1 MKLVFAEDDPDVSR
15 SVTALLTRSH
25 YSVDPV
31 YYGNDALTYL
41 TDGDY
46 DACIMDIMM
55 PGMNGD
61 DVVRKARAAGS
72 QVPVIMLTAMGEVE
86 DRINGLDAGAD
97 DYLAKPFDGGELL
110 ARIRALLRRHES
122 YSPDIVTYGDLTLN
136 RSTFALSCHGKSVVP
151 DSVPEV
157 AVSPAAASLSAD
169 FTLMPSAPASAVLS
183 AAAAAPLSA
192 VVTLVPSAPASAVL
206 SAAVTVSVVT
216 VSLSADVTFVPSAPV
231 TAVLSAAVASVSS
244 AAALLSSSENS
255 VLSPAFTAE

>member
-1 MKLVFAEDDPDVSR
+1 MKLLFAEDDPDVSR

-31 YYGNDALTYL
+31 YNGNDALTYL

-61 DVVRKARAAGS
+61 EVVRKARAAGS

-122 YSPDIVTYGDLTLN
+122 YSPDVVTYGDLTLN
-136 RSTFALSCHGKSVVP
+136 RSTFALSCHEKS
-151 DSVPEV
+151 
-157 AVSPAAASLSAD
+157 
-169 FTLMPSAPASAVLS
+169 
-183 AAAAAPLSA
+183 
-192 VVTLVPSAPASAVL
+192 
-206 SAAVTVSVVT
+206 
-216 VSLSADVTFVPSAPV
+216 VSLSNKAFQMMEMLM
-231 TAVLSAAVASVSS
+231 LSPGRIISVDEFMQHIWGWDSES
-244 AAALLSSSENS
+244 EINVVWVNISTLRKQLSSMDSK
-255 VLSPAFTAE
+255 TAIKVVRGAGYRLEKTDV

>member
-1 MKLVFAEDDPDVSR
+1 MKLLFAEDDPDVSR

-31 YYGNDALTYL
+31 SNGYDALTYL
-41 TDGDY
+41 TGGDY

-61 DVVRKARAAGS
+61 EVVRKARAAGS

-136 RSTFALSCHGKSVVP
+136 RSTFALSCHEKS
-151 DSVPEV
+151 
-157 AVSPAAASLSAD
+157 
-169 FTLMPSAPASAVLS
+169 
-183 AAAAAPLSA
+183 
-192 VVTLVPSAPASAVL
+192 
-206 SAAVTVSVVT
+206 
-216 VSLSADVTFVPSAPV
+216 VSLSNKSFQMMDMLMLSPGRIISVDEFMQHIWGWDSESEINVVWVNISTLRKQ
-231 TAVLSAAVASVSS
+231 LSAMDSK
-244 AAALLSSSENS
+244 
-255 VLSPAFTAE
+255 TAIKVVRGAGYRLEKTDV

>member
-1 MKLVFAEDDPDVSR
+1 MKLLFAEDDPDVSR

-31 YYGNDALTYL
+31 YNGNDALTYL

-61 DVVRKARAAGS
+61 EVVRKARAAGS

-122 YSPDIVTYGDLTLN
+122 YSPDSVTYGDLTLN
-136 RSTFALSCHGKSVVP
+136 RSTFALSCHEKS
-151 DSVPEV
+151 
-157 AVSPAAASLSAD
+157 
-169 FTLMPSAPASAVLS
+169 
-183 AAAAAPLSA
+183 
-192 VVTLVPSAPASAVL
+192 
-206 SAAVTVSVVT
+206 
-216 VSLSADVTFVPSAPV
+216 VSLSNKSFQMMEMLMLSPGRIISVDEFMQHIWGWDSESEINVVWVNISTLRKQ
-231 TAVLSAAVASVSS
+231 LSAMDSK
-244 AAALLSSSENS
+244 
-255 VLSPAFTAE
+255 TAIKVVRGAGYRLEKTDV

>member
-1 MKLVFAEDDPDVSR
+1 MKLLFAEDDPDVSR

-31 YYGNDALTYL
+31 SNGYDALTYL
-41 TDGDY
+41 TGGDY

-61 DVVRKARAAGS
+61 EVVRKARAAGS

-122 YSPDIVTYGDLTLN
+122 YSPDVVTYGDLTLN
-136 RSTFALSCHGKSVVP
+136 RSTFALSCHEKS
-151 DSVPEV
+151 
-157 AVSPAAASLSAD
+157 
-169 FTLMPSAPASAVLS
+169 
-183 AAAAAPLSA
+183 
-192 VVTLVPSAPASAVL
+192 
-206 SAAVTVSVVT
+206 
-216 VSLSADVTFVPSAPV
+216 VSLSNKAFQMMEMLI
-231 TAVLSAAVASVSS
+231 LSPGRIISVDEFMQHIWGWDSES
-244 AAALLSSSENS
+244 EINVVWVNISTLRKQLSSMDSK
-255 VLSPAFTAE
+255 TAIKVVRGAGYRLEKTDV

>member
-1 MKLVFAEDDPDVSR
+1 MKLLFAEDDPDVSR

-31 YYGNDALTYL
+31 YNGNDALTYL

-61 DVVRKARAAGS
+61 EVVRKARAAGS

-122 YSPDIVTYGDLTLN
+122 YSPDVVTYGDLTLN
-136 RSTFALSCHGKSVVP
+136 RSTFALSCHEKS
-151 DSVPEV
+151 
-157 AVSPAAASLSAD
+157 
-169 FTLMPSAPASAVLS
+169 
-183 AAAAAPLSA
+183 
-192 VVTLVPSAPASAVL
+192 
-206 SAAVTVSVVT
+206 
-216 VSLSADVTFVPSAPV
+216 VSLSNKAFQMMEMLMLSPGRIISVDEFMQHIWGWDSESEINVVWVNISTLRKQ
-231 TAVLSAAVASVSS
+231 LSAMDSK
-244 AAALLSSSENS
+244 
-255 VLSPAFTAE
+255 TAIKVVRGAGYRLEKTDV

>member
-1 MKLVFAEDDPDVSR
+1 MKLLFAEDDPDVSR

-31 YYGNDALTYL
+31 SNGYDALTYL
-41 TDGDY
+41 TGGDY

-61 DVVRKARAAGS
+61 EVVRKARAAGS

-122 YSPDIVTYGDLTLN
+122 YSPNVVTYGDLTLN
-136 RSTFALSCHGKSVVP
+136 RSTFALSCHEKS
-151 DSVPEV
+151 
-157 AVSPAAASLSAD
+157 
-169 FTLMPSAPASAVLS
+169 
-183 AAAAAPLSA
+183 
-192 VVTLVPSAPASAVL
+192 
-206 SAAVTVSVVT
+206 
-216 VSLSADVTFVPSAPV
+216 VSLSNKAFQMMEMLM
-231 TAVLSAAVASVSS
+231 LSPGRIISVDEFMQHIWGWDSES
-244 AAALLSSSENS
+244 EINVVWVNISTLRKQLSSMDSK
-255 VLSPAFTAE
+255 TAIKVVRGAGYRLEKTDV

>member
-1 MKLVFAEDDPDVSR
+1 MKLLFAEDDPDVSR

-31 YYGNDALTYL
+31 YNGNDALTYL
-41 TDGDY
+41 TGGDY

-61 DVVRKARAAGS
+61 EVVRKARAAGS

-136 RSTFALSCHGKSVVP
+136 RSTFALSCHEKS
-151 DSVPEV
+151 
-157 AVSPAAASLSAD
+157 
-169 FTLMPSAPASAVLS
+169 
-183 AAAAAPLSA
+183 
-192 VVTLVPSAPASAVL
+192 
-206 SAAVTVSVVT
+206 
-216 VSLSADVTFVPSAPV
+216 VSLSNKAFQMMEMLMLSPGRIISVDEFMQHIWGWDSESEINVVWVNISTLRKQ
-231 TAVLSAAVASVSS
+231 LSAMDSK
-244 AAALLSSSENS
+244 
-255 VLSPAFTAE
+255 TAIKVVRGAGYRLEKTDV

>member
-1 MKLVFAEDDPDVSR
+1 MKLLFAEDDPDVSR

-31 YYGNDALTYL
+31 YNGNDALTYL

-61 DVVRKARAAGS
+61 EVVRKARAAGS

-136 RSTFALSCHGKSVVP
+136 RSTFALSCHEKS
-151 DSVPEV
+151 
-157 AVSPAAASLSAD
+157 
-169 FTLMPSAPASAVLS
+169 
-183 AAAAAPLSA
+183 
-192 VVTLVPSAPASAVL
+192 
-206 SAAVTVSVVT
+206 
-216 VSLSADVTFVPSAPV
+216 VSLSNKSFQMMEMLM
-231 TAVLSAAVASVSS
+231 LSPGRIISVDEFMQHIWGWDSES
-244 AAALLSSSENS
+244 EINVVWVNISTLRKQLSSMDSK
-255 VLSPAFTAE
+255 TAIKVVRGAGYRLEKTDV

>member
-1 MKLVFAEDDPDVSR
+1 MKLLFAEDDPDVSR

-31 YYGNDALTYL
+31 SNGYDALTYL
-41 TDGDY
+41 TGGDY

-61 DVVRKARAAGS
+61 EVVRKARAAGS

-136 RSTFALSCHGKSVVP
+136 RSTFALSCHEKN
-151 DSVPEV
+151 
-157 AVSPAAASLSAD
+157 
-169 FTLMPSAPASAVLS
+169 
-183 AAAAAPLSA
+183 
-192 VVTLVPSAPASAVL
+192 
-206 SAAVTVSVVT
+206 
-216 VSLSADVTFVPSAPV
+216 VSLSNKAFQMMEMLM
-231 TAVLSAAVASVSS
+231 LSPGRIISVDEFMQHIWGWDSES
-244 AAALLSSSENS
+244 EINVVWVNISTLRKQLSSMDSK
-255 VLSPAFTAE
+255 TAIKVVRGAGYRLEKTDV

>member
-1 MKLVFAEDDPDVSR
+1 MKLLFAEDDPDVSR

-31 YYGNDALTYL
+31 SNGYDALTYL
-41 TDGDY
+41 TGGDY

-61 DVVRKARAAGS
+61 EVVRKARAAGS

-122 YSPDIVTYGDLTLN
+122 YSPDVVTYGDLTLN
-136 RSTFALSCHGKSVVP
+136 RSTFALSCHEKS
-151 DSVPEV
+151 
-157 AVSPAAASLSAD
+157 
-169 FTLMPSAPASAVLS
+169 
-183 AAAAAPLSA
+183 
-192 VVTLVPSAPASAVL
+192 
-206 SAAVTVSVVT
+206 
-216 VSLSADVTFVPSAPV
+216 VSLSNKSFQMMEMLMLSPGRIISVDEFMQHIWGWDSESEINVVWVNISTLRKQ
-231 TAVLSAAVASVSS
+231 LSAMDSK
-244 AAALLSSSENS
+244 
-255 VLSPAFTAE
+255 TAIKVVRGAGYRLEKTDV

>member
-1 MKLVFAEDDPDVSR
+1 MKLLFAEDDPDVSR

-31 YYGNDALTYL
+31 YNGNDALTYL

-61 DVVRKARAAGS
+61 EVVRKARAAGS
-72 QVPVIMLTAMGEVE
+72 QVPVIMLTAMSEVE

-136 RSTFALSCHGKSVVP
+136 RSTFALSCHEKS
-151 DSVPEV
+151 
-157 AVSPAAASLSAD
+157 
-169 FTLMPSAPASAVLS
+169 
-183 AAAAAPLSA
+183 
-192 VVTLVPSAPASAVL
+192 
-206 SAAVTVSVVT
+206 
-216 VSLSADVTFVPSAPV
+216 VSLSNKSFQMMEMLM
-231 TAVLSAAVASVSS
+231 LSPGRIISVDEFMQHIWGWDSES
-244 AAALLSSSENS
+244 EINVVWVNISTLRKQLSSMDSK
-255 VLSPAFTAE
+255 TAIKVVRGAGYRLEKTDV

>member
-1 MKLVFAEDDPDVSR
+1 MKLLYAEDDPDVSR

-31 YYGNDALTYL
+31 YNGNDALTYL

-61 DVVRKARAAGS
+61 EVVRKARAAGS

-122 YSPDIVTYGDLTLN
+122 YSPDVVTYGDLTLN
-136 RSTFALSCHGKSVVP
+136 RSTFALSCHEKS
-151 DSVPEV
+151 
-157 AVSPAAASLSAD
+157 
-169 FTLMPSAPASAVLS
+169 
-183 AAAAAPLSA
+183 
-192 VVTLVPSAPASAVL
+192 
-206 SAAVTVSVVT
+206 
-216 VSLSADVTFVPSAPV
+216 VSLSNKSFQMMEMLM
-231 TAVLSAAVASVSS
+231 LSPGRIISVDEFMQHIWGWDSES
-244 AAALLSSSENS
+244 EINVVWVNISTLRKQLSSMDSK
-255 VLSPAFTAE
+255 TAIKVVRGAGYRLEKTDV

>member
-1 MKLVFAEDDPDVSR
+1 MKLLFAEDDPDVSR

-31 YYGNDALTYL
+31 SNGYDALTYL
-41 TDGDY
+41 TGGDY

-61 DVVRKARAAGS
+61 EVVRKARAAGS

-122 YSPDIVTYGDLTLN
+122 YSPDVVTYGDLTLN
-136 RSTFALSCHGKSVVP
+136 RSTFALSCHEKS
-151 DSVPEV
+151 
-157 AVSPAAASLSAD
+157 
-169 FTLMPSAPASAVLS
+169 
-183 AAAAAPLSA
+183 
-192 VVTLVPSAPASAVL
+192 
-206 SAAVTVSVVT
+206 
-216 VSLSADVTFVPSAPV
+216 VSLSNKAFQMMEMLMLSPGRIISVDEFMQHIWGWDSESEINVVWVNISTLRKQ
-231 TAVLSAAVASVSS
+231 LSAMDSK
-244 AAALLSSSENS
+244 
-255 VLSPAFTAE
+255 TAIKVVRGAGYRLEKTDV

>member
-1 MKLVFAEDDPDVSR
+1 MKLLFAEDDPDVSR

-31 YYGNDALTYL
+31 YNGNDALTYL

-61 DVVRKARAAGS
+61 EVVRKARAAGS

-86 DRINGLDAGAD
+86 ERINGLDAGAD

-122 YSPDIVTYGDLTLN
+122 YSPDVVTYGDLTLN
-136 RSTFALSCHGKSVVP
+136 RSTFALSCHEKS
-151 DSVPEV
+151 
-157 AVSPAAASLSAD
+157 
-169 FTLMPSAPASAVLS
+169 
-183 AAAAAPLSA
+183 
-192 VVTLVPSAPASAVL
+192 
-206 SAAVTVSVVT
+206 
-216 VSLSADVTFVPSAPV
+216 VSLSNKAFQMMEMLMLSPGRIISVDEFMQHIWGWDSESEINVVWVNISTLRKQ
-231 TAVLSAAVASVSS
+231 LSAMDSK
-244 AAALLSSSENS
+244 
-255 VLSPAFTAE
+255 TAIKVVRGAGYRLEKTDV

>member
-1 MKLVFAEDDPDVSR
+1 MKLLFAEDDPDVSR

-31 YYGNDALTYL
+31 SNGYDALTYL
-41 TDGDY
+41 TGGDY

-61 DVVRKARAAGS
+61 EVVRKARAAGS

-122 YSPDIVTYGDLTLN
+122 YSPDVVTYGDLTLN
-136 RSTFALSCHGKSVVP
+136 RSTFALSCHEKS
-151 DSVPEV
+151 
-157 AVSPAAASLSAD
+157 
-169 FTLMPSAPASAVLS
+169 
-183 AAAAAPLSA
+183 
-192 VVTLVPSAPASAVL
+192 
-206 SAAVTVSVVT
+206 
-216 VSLSADVTFVPSAPV
+216 VSLSNKAFQMMEMLMLSPGRIISVDEFMQHIWGWDSESEINVVWVNISTLRKQ
-231 TAVLSAAVASVSS
+231 LSAMDSKTTIKVVRGAGYRLEKTDV
-244 AAALLSSSENS
+244 
-255 VLSPAFTAE
+255 

>member
-1 MKLVFAEDDPDVSR
+1 MKLLFAEDDPDVSR

-31 YYGNDALTYL
+31 SNGYDALTYL
-41 TDGDY
+41 TGGDY

-61 DVVRKARAAGS
+61 EVVRKARAAGS

-122 YSPDIVTYGDLTLN
+122 YSPDVVTYGDLTLN
-136 RSTFALSCHGKSVVP
+136 RSTFALSCHEKS
-151 DSVPEV
+151 
-157 AVSPAAASLSAD
+157 
-169 FTLMPSAPASAVLS
+169 
-183 AAAAAPLSA
+183 
-192 VVTLVPSAPASAVL
+192 
-206 SAAVTVSVVT
+206 
-216 VSLSADVTFVPSAPV
+216 VSLSNKAFQMMEMLILSPGRIISVDEFMQHIWGWDSESEINVVWVNISTLRKQ
-231 TAVLSAAVASVSS
+231 LSAMDSK
-244 AAALLSSSENS
+244 
-255 VLSPAFTAE
+255 TAIKVVRGAGYRLEKTDV

>member
-1 MKLVFAEDDPDVSR
+1 MKLLFAEDDPDVSR

-31 YYGNDALTYL
+31 YNGNDALTYL

-61 DVVRKARAAGS
+61 EVVRKARAAGS

-136 RSTFALSCHGKSVVP
+136 RSTFALSCHEKS
-151 DSVPEV
+151 
-157 AVSPAAASLSAD
+157 
-169 FTLMPSAPASAVLS
+169 
-183 AAAAAPLSA
+183 
-192 VVTLVPSAPASAVL
+192 
-206 SAAVTVSVVT
+206 
-216 VSLSADVTFVPSAPV
+216 VSLSNKAFQMMEMLMLSPGRIISVDEFMQHIWGWDSESEINVVWVNISTLRKQ
-231 TAVLSAAVASVSS
+231 LSAMDSK
-244 AAALLSSSENS
+244 
-255 VLSPAFTAE
+255 TAIKVVRGAGYRLEKTDV

>member
-1 MKLVFAEDDPDVSR
+1 MKLLFAEDDPDVSR

-31 YYGNDALTYL
+31 SNGYDALTYL
-41 TDGDY
+41 TGGDY

-61 DVVRKARAAGS
+61 EVVRKARAAGS

-136 RSTFALSCHGKSVVP
+136 RSTFALSCHEKS
-151 DSVPEV
+151 
-157 AVSPAAASLSAD
+157 
-169 FTLMPSAPASAVLS
+169 
-183 AAAAAPLSA
+183 
-192 VVTLVPSAPASAVL
+192 
-206 SAAVTVSVVT
+206 
-216 VSLSADVTFVPSAPV
+216 VSLSNKSFQMMEMLMLSPGRIISVDEFMQHIWGWDSESEINVVWVNISTLRKQ
-231 TAVLSAAVASVSS
+231 LSAMDSKTTIKVVRGAGYRLEKTDV
-244 AAALLSSSENS
+244 
-255 VLSPAFTAE
+255 

>member
-1 MKLVFAEDDPDVSR
+1 MKLLFAEDDPDVSR

-31 YYGNDALTYL
+31 YNGNDALTYL

-61 DVVRKARAAGS
+61 EVVRKARAAGS

-97 DYLAKPFDGGELL
+97 DYLVKPFDGGELL

-136 RSTFALSCHGKSVVP
+136 RSTFALSCHEKS
-151 DSVPEV
+151 
-157 AVSPAAASLSAD
+157 
-169 FTLMPSAPASAVLS
+169 
-183 AAAAAPLSA
+183 
-192 VVTLVPSAPASAVL
+192 
-206 SAAVTVSVVT
+206 
-216 VSLSADVTFVPSAPV
+216 VSLSNKAFQMMEMLMLSPGRIISVDEFMQHIWGWDSESEINVVWVNISTLRKQ
-231 TAVLSAAVASVSS
+231 LSAMDSK
-244 AAALLSSSENS
+244 
-255 VLSPAFTAE
+255 TAIKVVRGAGYRLEKTDV

>member
-1 MKLVFAEDDPDVSR
+1 MKLLFAEDDPDVSR

-31 YYGNDALTYL
+31 SNGYDALTYL
-41 TDGDY
+41 TGGDY

-61 DVVRKARAAGS
+61 EVVRKARAAGS

-136 RSTFALSCHGKSVVP
+136 RSTFALSCHEKS
-151 DSVPEV
+151 
-157 AVSPAAASLSAD
+157 
-169 FTLMPSAPASAVLS
+169 
-183 AAAAAPLSA
+183 
-192 VVTLVPSAPASAVL
+192 
-206 SAAVTVSVVT
+206 
-216 VSLSADVTFVPSAPV
+216 VSLSNKAFQMMEMLI
-231 TAVLSAAVASVSS
+231 LSPGRIISVDEFMQHIWGWDSES
-244 AAALLSSSENS
+244 EINVVWVNISTLRKQLSSMDSK
-255 VLSPAFTAE
+255 TAIKVVRGAGYRLEKTDV

>member
-1 MKLVFAEDDPDVSR
+1 MKLLFAEDDPDVSR

-31 YYGNDALTYL
+31 YNGNDALTYL

-61 DVVRKARAAGS
+61 EVVRKARAAGS

-122 YSPDIVTYGDLTLN
+122 YSPDVVTYGDLTLN
-136 RSTFALSCHGKSVVP
+136 RSTFALSCHEKS
-151 DSVPEV
+151 
-157 AVSPAAASLSAD
+157 
-169 FTLMPSAPASAVLS
+169 
-183 AAAAAPLSA
+183 
-192 VVTLVPSAPASAVL
+192 
-206 SAAVTVSVVT
+206 
-216 VSLSADVTFVPSAPV
+216 VSLSNKAFQMMEMLI
-231 TAVLSAAVASVSS
+231 LSPGRIISVDEFMQHIWGWDSES
-244 AAALLSSSENS
+244 EINVVWVNISTLRKQLSSMDSK
-255 VLSPAFTAE
+255 TAIKVVRGAGYRLEKTDV

>member
-1 MKLVFAEDDPDVSR
+1 MKLLFAEDDPDVSR

-31 YYGNDALTYL
+31 YNGNDALTYL

-61 DVVRKARAAGS
+61 EVVRKARAAGS

-136 RSTFALSCHGKSVVP
+136 RSTFALSCHEKS
-151 DSVPEV
+151 
-157 AVSPAAASLSAD
+157 
-169 FTLMPSAPASAVLS
+169 
-183 AAAAAPLSA
+183 
-192 VVTLVPSAPASAVL
+192 
-206 SAAVTVSVVT
+206 
-216 VSLSADVTFVPSAPV
+216 VSLSNKSFQMMEMLMLSPGRIISVDEFMQHIWGWDSESEINVVWVNISTLRKQ
-231 TAVLSAAVASVSS
+231 LSAMDSK
-244 AAALLSSSENS
+244 
-255 VLSPAFTAE
+255 TAIKVVRGAGYRLEKTDV

>member
-1 MKLVFAEDDPDVSR
+1 MKLLFAEDDPDVSR

-31 YYGNDALTYL
+31 SNGYDALTYL
-41 TDGDY
+41 TGGDY

-61 DVVRKARAAGS
+61 EVVRKARAAGS

-136 RSTFALSCHGKSVVP
+136 RSTFALSCHEKS
-151 DSVPEV
+151 
-157 AVSPAAASLSAD
+157 
-169 FTLMPSAPASAVLS
+169 
-183 AAAAAPLSA
+183 
-192 VVTLVPSAPASAVL
+192 
-206 SAAVTVSVVT
+206 
-216 VSLSADVTFVPSAPV
+216 VSLSNKSFQMMEMLM
-231 TAVLSAAVASVSS
+231 LSPGRIISVDEFMQHIWGWDSES
-244 AAALLSSSENS
+244 EINVVWVNISTLRKQLSSMDSK
-255 VLSPAFTAE
+255 TAIKVVRGAGYRLEKTDV

>member
-1 MKLVFAEDDPDVSR
+1 MKLLFAEDDPDVSR

-31 YYGNDALTYL
+31 SNGYDALTYL
-41 TDGDY
+41 TGGDY

-61 DVVRKARAAGS
+61 EVVRKARAAGS
-72 QVPVIMLTAMGEVE
+72 QVPVIMLTAMSEVE

-136 RSTFALSCHGKSVVP
+136 RSTFALSCHEKS
-151 DSVPEV
+151 
-157 AVSPAAASLSAD
+157 
-169 FTLMPSAPASAVLS
+169 
-183 AAAAAPLSA
+183 
-192 VVTLVPSAPASAVL
+192 
-206 SAAVTVSVVT
+206 
-216 VSLSADVTFVPSAPV
+216 VSLSNKSFQMMEMLMLSPGRIISVDEFMQHIWGWDSESEINVVWVNISTLRKQ
-231 TAVLSAAVASVSS
+231 LSAMDSK
-244 AAALLSSSENS
+244 
-255 VLSPAFTAE
+255 TAIKVVRGAGYRLEKTDV

>member
-1 MKLVFAEDDPDVSR
+1 MKLLFAEDDPDVSR

-61 DVVRKARAAGS
+61 EVVRKARAAGS

-136 RSTFALSCHGKSVVP
+136 RSTFALSCHGKSV
-151 DSVPEV
+151 
-157 AVSPAAASLSAD
+157 SLSNKTFQMMEMLMLSPGRIISVD
-169 FTLMPSAPASAVLS
+169 EFMQHIWGWDSESEINVVWVNISTLRKQ
-183 AAAAAPLSA
+183 
-192 VVTLVPSAPASAVL
+192 
-206 SAAVTVSVVT
+206 
-216 VSLSADVTFVPSAPV
+216 
-231 TAVLSAAVASVSS
+231 
-244 AAALLSSSENS
+244 LSSMDSETS
-255 VLSPAFTAE
+255 IKVVRGAGYRLEKTDV

>member
-1 MKLVFAEDDPDVSR
+1 MKLLFAEDDPDVSR

-31 YYGNDALTYL
+31 YNGNDALTYL

-46 DACIMDIMM
+46 NACIMDIMM

-61 DVVRKARAAGS
+61 EVVRKARAAGS

-136 RSTFALSCHGKSVVP
+136 RSTFALSCHEKS
-151 DSVPEV
+151 
-157 AVSPAAASLSAD
+157 
-169 FTLMPSAPASAVLS
+169 
-183 AAAAAPLSA
+183 
-192 VVTLVPSAPASAVL
+192 
-206 SAAVTVSVVT
+206 
-216 VSLSADVTFVPSAPV
+216 VSLSNKSFQMMEMLMLSPGRIISVDEFMQHIWGWDSESEINVVWVNISTLRKQ
-231 TAVLSAAVASVSS
+231 LSAMDSK
-244 AAALLSSSENS
+244 
-255 VLSPAFTAE
+255 TAIKVVRGAGYRLEKTDV

>member
-1 MKLVFAEDDPDVSR
+1 MKLLFAEDDPDVSR

-31 YYGNDALTYL
+31 SNGYDALTYL
-41 TDGDY
+41 TGGDY

-61 DVVRKARAAGS
+61 EVVRKARAAGS
-72 QVPVIMLTAMGEVE
+72 QVPVIMLTAMSEVE

-136 RSTFALSCHGKSVVP
+136 RSTFALSCHEKS
-151 DSVPEV
+151 
-157 AVSPAAASLSAD
+157 
-169 FTLMPSAPASAVLS
+169 
-183 AAAAAPLSA
+183 
-192 VVTLVPSAPASAVL
+192 
-206 SAAVTVSVVT
+206 
-216 VSLSADVTFVPSAPV
+216 VSLSNKAFQMMEMLM
-231 TAVLSAAVASVSS
+231 LSPGRIISVDEFMQHIWGWDSES
-244 AAALLSSSENS
+244 EINVVWVNISTLRKQLSSMDSK
-255 VLSPAFTAE
+255 TAIKVVRGAGYRLEKTDV

>member
-1 MKLVFAEDDPDVSR
+1 MKLLFAEDDPDVSR

-31 YYGNDALTYL
+31 SNGYDALTYL
-41 TDGDY
+41 TGGDY

-61 DVVRKARAAGS
+61 EVVRKARAAGS

-136 RSTFALSCHGKSVVP
+136 RSTFALSCHEKS
-151 DSVPEV
+151 
-157 AVSPAAASLSAD
+157 
-169 FTLMPSAPASAVLS
+169 
-183 AAAAAPLSA
+183 
-192 VVTLVPSAPASAVL
+192 
-206 SAAVTVSVVT
+206 
-216 VSLSADVTFVPSAPV
+216 VSLSNKSFQMMEMLMLSPGRIISVDEFMQHIWGWDSESEINVVWVNISTLRKQ
-231 TAVLSAAVASVSS
+231 LSAMDSK
-244 AAALLSSSENS
+244 
-255 VLSPAFTAE
+255 TAIKVVRGAGYRLEKTDV

>member
-1 MKLVFAEDDPDVSR
+1 MKLLFAEDDPDVSR

-31 YYGNDALTYL
+31 YNGNDALTYL

-46 DACIMDIMM
+46 DACIMDIRM

-61 DVVRKARAAGS
+61 EVVRKARAAGS

-136 RSTFALSCHGKSVVP
+136 RSTFALSCHEKS
-151 DSVPEV
+151 
-157 AVSPAAASLSAD
+157 
-169 FTLMPSAPASAVLS
+169 
-183 AAAAAPLSA
+183 
-192 VVTLVPSAPASAVL
+192 
-206 SAAVTVSVVT
+206 
-216 VSLSADVTFVPSAPV
+216 VSLSNKAFQMMEMLM
-231 TAVLSAAVASVSS
+231 LSPGRIISVDEFMQHIWGWDSES
-244 AAALLSSSENS
+244 EINVVWVNISTLRKQLSSMDSK
-255 VLSPAFTAE
+255 TAIKVVRGAGYRLEKTDV

>member
-1 MKLVFAEDDPDVSR
+1 MKLLFAEDDPDVSR

-31 YYGNDALTYL
+31 YNGNDALTYL

-61 DVVRKARAAGS
+61 EVVRKARAAGS

-122 YSPDIVTYGDLTLN
+122 YSPDVVTYGDLTLN
-136 RSTFALSCHGKSVVP
+136 RSTFALSCHEKS
-151 DSVPEV
+151 
-157 AVSPAAASLSAD
+157 
-169 FTLMPSAPASAVLS
+169 
-183 AAAAAPLSA
+183 
-192 VVTLVPSAPASAVL
+192 
-206 SAAVTVSVVT
+206 
-216 VSLSADVTFVPSAPV
+216 VSLSNKSFQMMEMLMLSPGRIISVDEFMQHIWGWDSESEINVVWVNISTLRKQ
-231 TAVLSAAVASVSS
+231 LSAMDSK
-244 AAALLSSSENS
+244 
-255 VLSPAFTAE
+255 TAIKVVRGAGYRLEKTDV